1 MTDDDDSSSL
11 SDDMTDETDLRGCS
25 SARLGCRN
33 EGNFLRYVKIIII
46 IFSRYLRTAV
56 PKLQVTGE
64 ISDGLRTLGRKNPS
78 LDLNCRTFSK
88 TLFFGLR
95 GTQKV
100 RTGNFY
106 NFNFFEFL
114 HENNTYS

>member
-46 IFSRYLRTAV
+46 IIFFA
-56 PKLQVTGE
+56 
-64 ISDGLRTLGRKNPS
+64 IS
-78 LDLNCRTFSK
+78 
-88 TLFFGLR
+88 
-95 GTQKV
+95 
-100 RTGNFY
+100 
-106 NFNFFEFL
+106 
-114 HENNTYS
+114 